1 MLRKTKT
8 FVALVLI
15 LVACFGS
22 AITVLAVDAITGGTA
37 ENPIAL
43 SINKLLRMPIGTT
56 TPSATFNFE
65 SELIRVDGN
74 TPPTF
79 ANPPV
84 LQNLTVS
91 FSSTDAAA
99 NPDNNDNTHADDV
112 IAFERATGNIFEGVT
127 FPHAGVFEFR
137 ITEEEDT
144 NDDIDED
151 THDFIRYSK
160 ASYIIVV
167 HVANNT
173 NENVPGATFVQ
184 AVGIF
189 QERYDDGELVEM
201 TPPGRKVP
209 AMTFTN
215 DFVRTNAPPPINP
228 NIPEYPD
235 PTDPD
240 VDPTLFV
247 GKTVTGDLGNRT
259 IYFDFSVTIAVPSL
273 VTPAPAHFRAYIVEN
288 GAVVNDVDANID
300 TTSPPITGTD
310 PNGNRYIVITHGA
323 ATQFRLRHDQR
334 LVFVDTPVGTSYTV
348 TETLATGYT
357 TSIVVT
363 TNNSPVSVSNEHVL
377 STGQQRVGEPNNLV
391 VFTNNRDFITP
402 TGLSVNDLP
411 FLVIVLLAL
420 GALTTFVVVK
430 VRRRNYN

>member
-8 FVALVLI
+8 FVALVLV
-15 LVACFGS
+15 LAVCFGS
-22 AITVLAVDAITGGTA
+22 AITVLAADEVPPHLGTEQA
-37 ENPIAL
+37 PVAL
-43 SINKLLRMPIGTT
+43 PINKILRMPIGTN
-56 TPSATFNFE
+56 TPEATFNFL
-65 SELIRVDGN
+65 SELIRVDGIEVPN
-74 TPPTF
+74 NVE
-79 ANPPV
+79 NP
-84 LQNLTVS
+84 LTLGSLEVN
-91 FSSTDAAA
+91 FEEGQATTAITDTDMISTSG
-99 NPDNNDNTHADDV
+99 V
-112 IAFERATGNIFEGVT
+112 TGNIFANVT

-137 ITEEEDT
+137 ITEEENT
-144 NDDIDED
+144 NDDIDYD
-151 THDFIRYSK
+151 LYDFIRYSE
-160 ASYIIVV
+160 ASFIIRV
-167 HVANNT
+167 HVANNAAG
-173 NENVPGATFVQ
+173 NALFIQ

-189 QERYDDGELVEM
+189 QEKYDNGRDVTADPNE
-201 TPPGRKVP
+201 PGRKVE
-209 AMTFTN
+209 AIIFTN
-215 DFVRTNAPPPINP
+215 DFVRTNAPPPVDPEN
-228 NIPEYPD
+228 PEYPD

-259 IYFDFSVTIAVPSL
+259 MYFDFSITIAVPSL
-273 VTPAPAHFRAYIVEN
+273 VTPAPAHFRAYVVEGGN
-288 GAVVNDVDANID
+288 VVDDITENIA
-300 TTSPPITGTD
+300 TTSPPTTGTD
-310 PNGNRYIVITHGA
+310 PNGNSYIVITHGT

-363 TNNSPVSVSNEHVL
+363 THSVASEAIPGL
-377 STGQQRVGEPNNLV
+377 TTGQQRVGEPNNLV